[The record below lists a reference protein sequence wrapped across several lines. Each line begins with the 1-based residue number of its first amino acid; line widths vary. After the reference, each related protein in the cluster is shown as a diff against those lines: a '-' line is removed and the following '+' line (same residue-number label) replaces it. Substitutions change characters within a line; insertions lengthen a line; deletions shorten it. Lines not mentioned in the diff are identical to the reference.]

1 MNPNNVP
8 LGPGAISDQGESPP
22 ELLEKIGDSHYVTV
36 LNPLPVD
43 FHGMVGVDKP
53 VNEPFTPRQTPNVD
67 LLTRTEA
74 DITRNYG
81 LNLKNKD
88 YPSKRHITH
97 TIILEAGQTVN
108 LLGGQAKTVVRQ
120 LVTAVLQYQNKKL
133 LLADRFA
140 RRQIEEQVV
149 VSISSVSDILGQA
162 PQTPQQQA
170 MQAVNKLNEVTDEPE
185 FPEVT
190 VGAGDREVGAG
201 EVGSTSPDFNAATGS
216 SSTTG
221 STEPVEAKRSTRRSK
236 TS

>member
-8 LGPGAISDQGESPP
+8 LGPGAIADQGESPP
-22 ELLEKIGDSHYVTV
+22 ELLEKVGDSHYVTV
-36 LNPLPVD
+36 LNPLPSD
-43 FHGMVGVDKP
+43 FYGMVGVDKP

-67 LLTRTEA
+67 LLTRTED

-97 TIILEAGQTVN
+97 TIILPAGQTIN

-120 LVTAVLQYQNKKL
+120 LVTAVLQYQQKKL

-149 VSISSVSDILGQA
+149 VSVSSVADILGQS

-190 VGAGDREVGAG
+190 LGAGDREVGSG
-201 EVGSTSPDFNAATGS
+201 ESQPTVSNSNPATVSNSTPDT
-216 SSTTG
+216 
-221 STEPVEAKRSTRRSK
+221 TEPVKAKRRTRGSQ